1 MVIIVLRIY
10 ALHEYKLH
18 CKYFRFAVY
27 RVITLQAVAKW
38 VKAATRVDDVS
49 ELLSEL
55 QMTGCKCYCR
65 VYVCVSLVPRPFLV
79 GEVRKGRGRKEWI
92 TQPQRQIHGI
102 SLMFNNLRTHEY
114 LQVYRTHFK
123 HVHSQNFSWLTPT
136 RHSRFPSS
144 TLTAGMQPWIRISV
158 KLLTRPFLPLPFLT
172 PLTRKGLGT
181 KLRMCVCV
189 ISELDLC

>member
-10 ALHEYKLH
+10 ALHEYKLY

-92 TQPQRQIHGI
+92 TQPQRRIHGI
-102 SLMFNNLRTHEY
+102 SLMFNNLWTHEY

-123 HVHSQNFSWLTPT
+123 REATC
-136 RHSRFPSS
+136 
-144 TLTAGMQPWIRISV
+144 
-158 KLLTRPFLPLPFLT
+158 
-172 PLTRKGLGT
+172 PLTQKFFHDSHL
-181 KLRMCVCV
+181 
-189 ISELDLC
+189 LDIRVFPHQRWQQECSRGFALVLSY